1 MEKLLQFSNPAVV
14 IAKGKKLGLEVMISK
29 RKDKKY
35 AVRHPTTHK
44 LINFGQMNY
53 EDFTKHK
60 DEKRRQNFL
69 SRNSKWA
76 KAKPFTPAFLSYY
89 LLW

>member
-14 IAKGKKLGLEVMISK
+14 IAKDKKLGVDVMISK
-29 RKDKKY
+29 AKDKKY
-35 AVRHPTTHK
+35 AIRHPTTNK
-44 LINFGQMNY
+44 LVNFGQMGY

-69 SRNSKWA
+69 SRNAKWA
-76 KAKPFTPAFLSYY
+76 KAKPYTPAYLSFY

>member
-14 IAKGKKLGLEVMISK
+14 IAKGKKLGLDVMISK

-35 AVRHPTTHK
+35 SFKNPITNK
-44 LINFGQMNY
+44 LINFGQMGY
-53 EDFTKHK
+53 EDFTLHK
-60 DEKRRQNFL
+60 DEKRRQAFKK
-69 SRNSKWA
+69 RNAKSANAPKYSPAWA
-76 KAKPFTPAFLSYY
+76 SYN

>member
-1 MEKLLQFSNPAVV
+1 MEKLLQFSNPTVV
-14 IAKGKKLGLEVMISK
+14 IAKGKKLGLIVLISN

-35 AVRHPTTHK
+35 AIRHPKTNK
-44 LINFGQMNY
+44 LINFGQMGF

-69 SRNSKWA
+69 SRNSKWKDA
-76 KAKPFTPAFLSYY
+76 KTYTPAFLSYA